1 MEENGKL
8 YFGAGLDTSQL
19 KRDVAKAAE
28 LFDEVGKEA
37 AKAGAEADVA
47 FDETGRKVKRT
58 SKEVGDEVKKQAE
71 NAKESVKNL
80 TDSVGKETNSIKESL
95 SGAAKYIGAMFSV
108 QALTGFARSVVS
120 VRSEIESLE
129 ASFRTLAGEQ
139 AGGALFKQIKEFA
152 TTTPMLMQD
161 LAKGAQTLL
170 AFNIPAE
177 QVMTTLRQI
186 GDISMGDS
194 QKFNSLVLAFAQMSS
209 AGKLMGQDLMQM
221 VNAGFNPLSEISEKT
236 GKSIGTLKDEMSKGA
251 ISVDMVKEAFAS
263 ATSEGGKF
271 YGMLESQSKTIK
283 GSLSNLQGAW
293 DDMLNSIGEQTQGV
307 LVSGISAA
315 QNAVQNWQTYVR
327 VLMSVIAAYGTYKA
341 VLMSVVVAEKARNLG
356 ASIQLFMTLRKEL
369 GLATA
374 AQQAFNLS
382 VKANPYVAVASV
394 LATVVGL
401 LSAFAFKTKEAS
413 EAEQKLE
420 AATANVQG
428 ELLSE
433 KQKLD
438 QMFDTLNKAKKGT
451 KEYQAAKDN
460 IVQNY
465 GAYFNGLDAELER
478 VGGLQR
484 AYDSLTLSVQK
495 SVVERGMQSLQE
507 QNMQNLGAA
516 MDKALSKLQDGL
528 SKATEERRTA
538 LIAQVRD
545 YILTGAGMTKGT
557 FVAQLKEAGGNIW
570 QSIYEARKV
579 QTGNLNAE
587 AKYRERY
594 EGLITKPTT
603 TLTPTTESAPTTE
616 SKVSEVVK
624 RNVEK
629 ETTSYIDLALKQQ
642 QERVRA
648 AEDAE
653 LAVRQAKIDA
663 SNKSTDEQIKQLE
676 INRDKELLAN
686 SRALEDYRAQM
697 ENNAKSLFEADAE
710 NNGKEWNGVG
720 VIIDP
725 KVVQSYTDQA
735 AQITAKYAAEIAD
748 LRLKDE
754 LDLADYTSKYG
765 EYEQRRAAIIT
776 LYEAKIKSAQNEGQ
790 RKTLSAELTQ
800 ALADLDAEG
809 NKTTNVVSK
818 MFADMTNKSIAEL
831 RKLANEGERA
841 LNFLSN
847 GEYNADTAKE
857 LGITKEQ
864 FELWSKSP
872 EKLAEIKK
880 ALEQLRDSADALEN
894 PLNKIGNA
902 FNKIFNS
909 GKDTKKL
916 SDGINDLLSGL
927 QSVGTAVN
935 FASQSLSQLGNA
947 LGSGA
952 LGAVGDVLGEVGNVT
967 NSIASG
973 AQAGAM
979 FGPWGAAAG
988 AALGAITSVT
998 SAISKWI
1005 DAAHERKIQRLQ
1017 DQIDAL
1023 SKSYDNLGDAVEKA
1037 FSGDAVKMYQQQN
1050 ALLRQQK
1057 ILIQKQIQEEQS
1069 KKKTDNDRIKQW
1081 KEQLDEIDKMIKDN
1095 EEAAVNAI
1103 FGSDIKSAIEQFA
1116 DAYADAFAKGESRA
1130 KASKDL
1136 VKDMIA
1142 AMIKEAIKADF
1153 SAPMQKIRDALK
1165 VYFADGLITDYES
1178 AAIEQMVNA
1187 AMDDADKK
1195 YGWATKYLSDSTTQS
1210 TTSKGFQA
1218 MSQDTADELNGRFTS
1233 LQLNTEII
1241 KTSVAEVSL
1250 NVGVMRSNV
1259 GEIMGG
1265 VNDLRTMSMQ
1275 AIGHLESIV
1284 KNTKPIA
1291 DISENIV
1298 KIERNTRNI

>member
-37 AKAGAEADVA
+37 AKAGAEADSA
-47 FDETGRKVKRT
+47 FDETGRNVKKT

-194 QKFNSLVLAFAQMSS
+194 QKFNSLVLSFAQMTS

-221 VNAGFNPLSEISEKT
+221 VNAGFNPLSEIAEKS

-251 ISVDMVKEAFAS
+251 ISVEMVKEAFAS

-271 YGMLESQSKTIK
+271 YGMLETQSKTIK

-293 DDMLNSIGEQTQGV
+293 DDMLNSIGEQTQGA
-307 LVSGISAA
+307 LISGISAA
-315 QNAVQNWQTYVR
+315 QSAVQNWQTYVR
-327 VLMSVIAAYGTYKA
+327 ILMSVIAAYGTYKA
-341 VLMSVVVAEKARNLG
+341 VLMSVAVAEKARNLG
-356 ASIQLFMTLRKEL
+356 ASIQLFMSLRKEL

-401 LSAFAFKTKEAS
+401 LASFAFKTKEAS

-465 GAYFNGLDAELER
+465 GVYFQGLDAELDR

-545 YILTGAGMTKGT
+545 YILTGAGMTKDT
-557 FVAQLKEAGGNIW
+557 FVGQLKEAGGNIW

-603 TLTPTTESAPTTE
+603 LTPTTESTPTAE
-616 SKVSEVVK
+616 SKASEVAK

-629 ETTSYIDLALKQQ
+629 ETASYIDLALKQQ

-663 SNKSTDEQIKQLE
+663 NNKSTDEQIKQLE

-686 SRALEDYRAQM
+686 SRALEDYRTQM

-710 NNGKEWNGVG
+710 NEGKEWNGVG

-809 NKTTNVVSK
+809 NKATNAVSK

-831 RKLANEGERA
+831 RKLASEGERA

-864 FELWSKSP
+864 FDLWSKSP

-880 ALEQLRDSADALEN
+880 ALEQLRNSADALEN
-894 PLNKIGNA
+894 PLKKISNA

-916 SDGINDLLSGL
+916 SDGINDMLSGL

-1057 ILIQKQIQEEQS
+1057 MLIQKQIQEEQS
-1069 KKKTDNDRIKQW
+1069 KKKTDDDRIKQW
-1081 KEQLDEIDKMIKDN
+1081 KEQLEDIDKMIKDN

-1187 AMDDADKK
+1187 AMADADKK
-1195 YGWATKYLSDSTTQS
+1195 YGWATKYLSDNTSQS

-1233 LQLNTEII
+1233 MQLNTEII

-1250 NVGVMRSNV
+1250 NVAAMRSNV
-1259 GEIMGG
+1259 GVIMSG

>member
-37 AKAGAEADVA
+37 AKAGAEADAA
-47 FDETGRKVKRT
+47 FDDTGRKVKKT

-71 NAKESVKNL
+71 NAKESVKSL

-108 QALTGFARSVVS
+108 QALAGFARSVVS

-139 AGGALFKQIKEFA
+139 AGGALFNQIKEFA

-194 QKFNSLVLAFAQMSS
+194 QKFNSLVLSFAQMTS

-221 VNAGFNPLSEISEKT
+221 INAGFNPLSEISEKT
-236 GKSIGTLKDEMSKGA
+236 GKSIGVLKDEMSKGA

-263 ATSEGGKF
+263 ATSKGGKF
-271 YGMLESQSKTIK
+271 YGMLETQSKTIK

-307 LVSGISAA
+307 LISGISAA
-315 QNAVQNWQTYVR
+315 QSAVQNWQTYVQI
-327 VLMSVIAAYGTYKA
+327 LMSVIAAYGTYKA

-401 LSAFAFKTKEAS
+401 LTAFAFKTKEAS

-465 GAYFNGLDAELER
+465 GVYFQGLDAELER

-516 MDKALSKLQDGL
+516 MDKALSKLQDWL

-557 FVAQLKEAGGNIW
+557 FVAQLKEAGGNMW

-594 EGLITKPTT
+594 EGLITKPTK
-603 TLTPTTESAPTTE
+603 LTPNIESTPTAEGKVTER
-616 SKVSEVVK
+616 VK

-629 ETTSYIDLALKQQ
+629 ETSSYIDLALKQQ

-686 SRALEDYRAQM
+686 SRALEDYQTQM
-697 ENNAKSLFEADAE
+697 ENNAKSLFEADPD

-720 VIIDP
+720 IIIDP

-765 EYEQRRAAIIT
+765 EYEQRRAALIT

-809 NKTTNVVSK
+809 NKATNAVSK
-818 MFADMTNKSIAEL
+818 MFADMTDKSIAEL

-894 PLNKIGNA
+894 PLKKINNA

-1057 ILIQKQIQEEQS
+1057 LLIQKQIQEEQS
-1069 KKKTDNDRIKQW
+1069 KKKTDKDRIKQW
-1081 KEQLDEIDKMIKDN
+1081 KEQLNEIDNMIKDN

-1116 DAYADAFAKGESRA
+1116 DAYADAFAKGEGRA

-1187 AMDDADKK
+1187 AMNDADKK

-1210 TTSKGFQA
+1210 TSSKGFQA

-1259 GEIMGG
+1259 GEIMSG

-1291 DISENIV
+1291 EISENIV

>member
-37 AKAGAEADVA
+37 AKAGAEADAA

-58 SKEVGDEVKKQAE
+58 SKEIGDEVKKQAE

-80 TDSVGKETNSIKESL
+80 TDSVGKETNNIKESL
-95 SGAAKYIGAMFSV
+95 SGAAKFIGAMFSV

-194 QKFNSLVLAFAQMSS
+194 QKFNSLILAFAQMSS

-221 VNAGFNPLSEISEKT
+221 VNAGFNPLSEIAEKT

-307 LVSGISAA
+307 LISGISAA
-315 QNAVQNWQTYVR
+315 QSAVQNWQTYVR
-327 VLMSVIAAYGTYKA
+327 ILMSVIAAYGTYKA

-374 AQQAFNLS
+374 AQQAFNVS

-401 LSAFAFKTKEAS
+401 LTAFAFKTKEAS

-438 QMFDTLNKAKKGT
+438 AMFETLNKAKKGT

-465 GAYFNGLDAELER
+465 GTYFQGLDDELDR

-484 AYDSLTLSVQK
+484 AYESLTIAVQK
-495 SVVERGMQSLQE
+495 YVVERGMQSLQE
-507 QNMQNLGAA
+507 QNMQNLGAS

-528 SKATEERRTA
+528 SNATEERRA
-538 LIAQVRD
+538 ELIAQVRD

-557 FVAQLKEAGGNIW
+557 FVAQLKEAGGSIW
-570 QSIYEARKV
+570 QSVYDARKV

-603 TLTPTTESAPTTE
+603 QMSEPESE
-616 SKVSEVVK
+616 STDDGNVSETAK
-624 RNVEK
+624 RNIEK
-629 ETTSYIDLALKQQ
+629 ETAAYIDLILKQQ
-642 QERVRA
+642 HERVRA

-663 SNKSTDEQIKQLE
+663 NNKSTDEQIKQLE

-686 SRALEDYRAQM
+686 RRALEDYRAQM
-697 ENNAKSLFEADAE
+697 ENNAKSLFEADPE

-735 AQITAKYAAEIAD
+735 TQIAAKYAAEIAD

-754 LDLADYTSKYG
+754 LDFAEYTAKYG
-765 EYEQRRAAIIT
+765 EYEERRAATVT
-776 LYEAKIKSAQNEGQ
+776 LYEAKIAKAQNEGQ
-790 RKTLSAELTQ
+790 RKTLKAEMTQ

-809 NKTTNVVSK
+809 NKATNAVSK
-818 MFADMTNKSIAEL
+818 MFGDMTDKSIAEL
-831 RKLANEGERA
+831 RKLATEGERA
-841 LNFLSN
+841 LNFLSA
-847 GEYNADTAKE
+847 GEYDADTAKE

-872 EKLAEIKK
+872 EKLAEIKR
-880 ALEQLRDSADALEN
+880 ALEQLRNSADALEN
-894 PLNKIGNA
+894 PLNKISNGLD
-902 FNKIFNS
+902 KIFNS

-916 SDGINDLLSGL
+916 SDGINDVLDGL

-947 LGSGA
+947 LENDASGDA
-952 LGAVGDVLGEVGNVT
+952 GDVLGEVGNIT

-988 AALGAITSVT
+988 AALGAIKSVT

-1037 FSGDAVKMYQQQN
+1037 FSGDAAKMYQQQN

-1057 ILIQKQIQEEQS
+1057 ILIQKQIREEEA
-1069 KKKTDNDRIKQW
+1069 KKKTDKDRIKQW
-1081 KEQLDEIDKMIKDN
+1081 KEQLEDIDKTIEEN

-1103 FGSDIKSAIEQFA
+1103 FGNDIRSAIEQFA
-1116 DAYADAFAKGESRA
+1116 DAYAEAFAKGENRA
-1130 KASKDL
+1130 KAAKDL

-1142 AMIKEAIKADF
+1142 TMIKEAIKADF

-1187 AMDDADKK
+1187 AMNDADKK

-1210 TTSKGFQA
+1210 TSSKGFQA

-1233 LQLNTEII
+1233 LQLNAEII

-1250 NVGVMRSNV
+1250 NVGAMRSNV
-1259 GEIMGG
+1259 GEIMSG

-1284 KNTKPIA
+1284 KNTKPIV